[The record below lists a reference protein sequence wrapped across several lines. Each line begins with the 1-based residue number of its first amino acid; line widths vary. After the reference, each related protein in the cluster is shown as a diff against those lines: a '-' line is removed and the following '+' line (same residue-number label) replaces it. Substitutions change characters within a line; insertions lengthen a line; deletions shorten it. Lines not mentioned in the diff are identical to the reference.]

1 MKRNTYLTMSLAT
14 CIALSLA
21 ASQAGAEEDR
31 ADDVA
36 AHPNILLIV
45 SDDLT
50 CCLGAYGN
58 QVCRTPSLNRLA
70 SQSVQ
75 FNHAYC
81 QFPVC
86 GPSRA
91 SLMSGL
97 YPEQLEFMG
106 NKYTPGSYR
115 ALNPKY
121 ADHPSIGGLLRR
133 NGYVSIRVSKIFHM
147 GIPANIETGSPG
159 GDDPDSWDRSFNIMA
174 PETASPGELETLS
187 PKRTHF
193 GSNFARVI
201 VPSGREQ
208 TQADVL
214 AASHAIAILESRA
227 RSRNFSDKRQLRPRE
242 PFFLAVGL
250 VRPHVPS
257 VAPQRLF
264 NHYLEDQIKLPSV
277 PENDLDDIPESA
289 ARMRNDLAF
298 GMNDKQQRQAVA
310 AYYATVEFMDEQVGR
325 LLEALDRLNLRDHTV
340 VIFTSDHGFHLGEHT
355 LWQKTTL
362 FEESTRVPLLISAP
376 GFEDGGG
383 KQSNALVEL
392 TDLYPTIVDLA
403 NQQAVA
409 PDNLAGHSLV
419 PILRDPESA
428 TLREFAYTVTGQGGR
443 SIRSQDWRYNVW
455 GDGAEELYDLKNDP
469 KQFTNLADQPGHAN
483 ALNLMREALQQRQTM
498 LADEN
503 E

>member
-1 MKRNTYLTMSLAT
+1 
-14 CIALSLA
+14 
-21 ASQAGAEEDR
+21 
-31 ADDVA
+31 
-36 AHPNILLIV
+36 
-45 SDDLT
+45 
-50 CCLGAYGN
+50 
-58 QVCRTPSLNRLA
+58 
-70 SQSVQ
+70 
-75 FNHAYC
+75 
-81 QFPVC
+81 
-86 GPSRA
+86 
-91 SLMSGL
+91 
-97 YPEQLEFMG
+97 
-106 NKYTPGSYR
+106 
-115 ALNPKY
+115 
-121 ADHPSIGGLLRR
+121 
-133 NGYVSIRVSKIFHM
+133 M

-159 GDDPDSWDRSFNIMA
+159 GDDPDSWDRTFNIMA
-174 PETASPGELETLS
+174 PETGSPGELVTLS

-201 VPSGREQ
+201 VPDGREQ

-214 AASHAIAILESRA
+214 AASQAIAILESRA
-227 RSRNFSDKRQLRPRE
+227 RSRNLSDKRQLRPRE

-264 NHYLEDQIKLPSV
+264 GHYPDDQIQLPSV

-289 ARMRNDLAF
+289 ARMRNDVTF

-310 AYYATVEFMDEQVGR
+310 AYYSTVEFMDEQVGR
-325 LLEALDRLNLRDHTV
+325 LLDALDRLKLRDHTV

-355 LWQKTTL
+355 LWQKNTL

-376 GFEDGGG
+376 GYQDAGG

-392 TDLYPTIVDLA
+392 TDLYPTIVDLT

-419 PILRDPESA
+419 PILRDPESS
-428 TLREFAYTVTGQGGR
+428 TQREFAYTVTGQGGR

-469 KQFTNLADQPGHAN
+469 KQFTNLANQPSHAN
-483 ALNLMREALQQRQTM
+483 TLNLMREALQQRRTM
-498 LADEN
+498 LADGIE
-503 E
+503 